1 MSGPVTLG
9 IATRDRPEALER
21 CLASLADLTGL
32 VAEVIVVDD
41 GSTPPAAGR
50 ERAREGPPVRFIR
63 HERSRSVAACR
74 NRIAAEARTPWV
86 LNLDDDAFVLT
97 RHAVERA
104 VRVLERDPTVA
115 AVALAQADARGRPYP
130 PAAQPYPVDY
140 PAYVPTFLGYGFLA
154 RRHAFLEV
162 GGFRARLGING
173 EEKELCLRLLD
184 RGWRVVYL
192 PHAYVGHVAAHAGR
206 DARRYL
212 HQTVRNT
219 TLGALLDE
227 PFPLVLAGVALR
239 LYSYYP
245 MRRGWGIDDPGG
257 MRVLLRGLAR
267 ELPAVLRERTPVRW
281 GTIRRWRALTRDEL
295 EPYREP

>member
-1 MSGPVTLG
+1 MSGPVTVG

-21 CLASLADLTGL
+21 CLASLADLAGL

-41 GSTPPAAGR
+41 GSTPPARGR

-63 HERSRSVAACR
+63 HDPSRGLAACR
-74 NRIAAEARTPWV
+74 NRIAAEASTPWV

-104 VRVLERDPTVA
+104 VRVLERDPAVA

-140 PAYVPTFLGYGFLA
+140 PAYVPTFLGYGFVA
-154 RRHAFLEV
+154 RRDAFLEV

-192 PHAYVGHVAAHAGR
+192 PDAHVGHVAAHAGR

-281 GTIRRWRALTRDEL
+281 GTIRRWRALTRNAL